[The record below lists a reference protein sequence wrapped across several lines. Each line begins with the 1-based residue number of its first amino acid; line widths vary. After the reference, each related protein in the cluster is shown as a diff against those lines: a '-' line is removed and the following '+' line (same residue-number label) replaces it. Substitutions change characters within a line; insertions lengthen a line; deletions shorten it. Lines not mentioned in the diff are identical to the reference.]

1 MNPIQKMARP
11 FRPSGDRVVRVRLLV
26 DPAVQQ
32 ALLVRFGVYAAAAM
46 TYFAVIHL
54 FSHSMLD
61 RQAGISELLVDLLD
75 QVSYWAPGLLL
86 LVPLAVQDLLRLT
99 NRFAGPKARLARQLR
114 ELAAGDTGP
123 LEFRRDDYWQD
134 LADDFNR
141 VREELLRL
149 RDSQPEGDGSSCD
162 GATGD
167 GASIDGATG
176 GGVTGGGVT
185 GDGATGD
192 GATGDGVIFDGAS
205 AEAER
210 SLAS

>member
-1 MNPIQKMARP
+1 MNPIQKMVHP

-61 RQAGISELLVDLLD
+61 HQAGISELLVNLLD

-114 ELAAGDTGP
+114 ELAAGDTPP

-149 RDSQPEGDGSSCD
+149 RGSQVEGGGSSRDGSSRD
-162 GATGD
+162 GA
-167 GASIDGATG
+167 
-176 GGVTGGGVT
+176 
-185 GDGATGD
+185 
-192 GATGDGVIFDGAS
+192 IFDGAS
-205 AEAER
+205 AEAVSER

>member
-1 MNPIQKMARP
+1 MRKVRPRVRCSPSASSLRVDAMNPIQKMVNP

-32 ALLVRFGVYAAAAM
+32 ALLIRFGVYAAAAM
-46 TYFAVIHL
+46 TYFGVIHL

-61 RQAGISELLVDLLD
+61 RQAGVTELLVELLD
-75 QVSYWAPGLLL
+75 QVAYWAPGLLL

-114 ELAAGDTGP
+114 ELAAGDTGR
-123 LEFRRDDYWQD
+123 LEFRRDDYWQE
-134 LADDFNR
+134 LAEDFNR

-149 RDSQPEGDGSSCD
+149 RGSQAEGGGSSFE
-162 GATGD
+162 GT
-167 GASIDGATG
+167 
-176 GGVTGGGVT
+176 
-185 GDGATGD
+185 
-192 GATGDGVIFDGAS
+192 S
-205 AEAER
+205 AEMATER

>member
-1 MNPIQKMARP
+1 MNPIQKLARP

-46 TYFAVIHL
+46 TYFGVIHL

-61 RQAGISELLVDLLD
+61 RQAGMTELLVDLLD
-75 QVSYWAPGLLL
+75 QASYWAPGLLL

-114 ELAAGDTGP
+114 ELATGDPGP
-123 LEFRRDDYWQD
+123 LEFRRDDYWQE

-141 VREELLRL
+141 VREELVRL
-149 RDSQPEGDGSSCD
+149 RGSRPEGVGETLGGGSS
-162 GATGD
+162 
-167 GASIDGATG
+167 
-176 GGVTGGGVT
+176 
-185 GDGATGD
+185 
-192 GATGDGVIFDGAS
+192 
-205 AEAER
+205 AEMAGER